1 MAAPIIP
8 IAMALAQFAP
18 HLMRFFNAGEAS
30 TSVAQKVADVAMTVA
45 GAGSPEEALSSIRAN
60 AELQIQFQQR
70 TMELDAEMER
80 DYLVDRQDARK
91 RDIALAAAGQ
101 RNYRADIMVAV
112 DAIGLVACLVSLV
125 MFRDA
130 LPAEAVTLITTI
142 AGIFGLCLRDAHQFE
157 FGSSRGS
164 KERGSAQD
172 NLIRSMLGHK

>member
-80 DYLVDRQDARK
+80 DYLADRASARARDVELVKAGRYNWRADVLAFLAVGGLVSCVYFVADASLPERVVNA
-91 RDIALAAAGQ
+91 IMFVAGVLAAA
-101 RNYRADIMVAV
+101 V
-112 DAIGLVACLVSLV
+112 
-125 MFRDA
+125 RD
-130 LPAEAVTLITTI
+130 VY
-142 AGIFGLCLRDAHQFE
+142 GFE

-164 KERGSAQD
+164 KERGAAQD
-172 NLIRSMLGHK
+172 EMLRRMVERK